1 MTSSTYRDGVSVDVP
16 RSVLLVIDVQDSFK
30 GDTATW
36 ATRNNPAFESSVTK
50 LIEAYRNAELPIV
63 FFLHQNLRADSHFN
77 PRSPLYRF
85 MDFVVPRAD
94 EVVLQK
100 TTISGFA
107 STDLARRL
115 TQWKINRV
123 TVSGMQTEQCCET
136 TTRDASDR
144 GYQVDFVTD
153 ATLSFAIPH
162 WAGGQELSTDEVVR
176 RTEYALAGRFANV
189 VSTQD
194 VLDSLSQAL
203 TETVM
208 ASVLSHK

>member
-1 MTSSTYRDGVSVDVP
+1 MTSSTYRDGVSIEVP

-30 GDTATW
+30 GDVATW
-36 ATRNNPAFESSVTK
+36 RTRNNPAFESNVTK

-63 FFLHQNLRADSHFN
+63 FLLHQNLKAESHFN

-85 MDFVVPRAD
+85 MDFVVPRPD

-100 TTISGFA
+100 TTISAFA

-115 TQWKINRV
+115 TQWKINRL
-123 TVSGMQTEQCCET
+123 TVSGIQTEQCCET

-153 ATLSFAIPH
+153 ATLTFAIPH
-162 WAGGQELSTDEVVR
+162 WAGGPELSTDEVVR
-176 RTEYALAGRFANV
+176 RTEYALADRFANV

-194 VLDSLSQAL
+194 VLDSLRQPAP

-208 ASVLSHK
+208 AR

>member
-1 MTSSTYRDGVSVDVP
+1 MTSSTYRDGVSPAVP

-30 GDTATW
+30 GDAATW
-36 ATRNNPAFESSVTK
+36 ATRNHPGFESNVTK

-63 FFLHQNLRADSHFN
+63 FFLHQNPRAESHFN
-77 PRSPLYRF
+77 PRSPFYRF
-85 MDFVVPRAD
+85 MDFVSPRPD

-115 TQWKINRV
+115 TQWKINRL
-123 TVSGMQTEQCCET
+123 TVSGIQTEQCCET

-162 WAGGQELSTDEVVR
+162 WAGGPQLSTDEVVR
-176 RTEYALAGRFANV
+176 RTEYALAGRFATV

-194 VLDSLSQAL
+194 VLDAL
-203 TETVM
+203 GQPAPMETV
-208 ASVLSHK
+208 VTG

>member
-1 MTSSTYRDGVSVDVP
+1 MTSSTYRDGVSPAVP

-30 GDTATW
+30 GDAATW
-36 ATRNNPAFESSVTK
+36 ATRNNPGFESNVAK

-63 FFLHQNLRADSHFN
+63 FFLHQSLNPESHFN
-77 PRSPLYRF
+77 PRSSFYRF
-85 MDFVVPRAD
+85 MDFVSPRPD

-115 TQWKINRV
+115 TQWKINRL
-123 TVSGMQTEQCCET
+123 TVSGIQTEQCCET

-162 WAGGQELSTDEVVR
+162 WAGGPELSPDEVVR

-194 VLDSLSQAL
+194 VLDSLRQPAAM
-203 TETVM
+203 ETV
-208 ASVLSHK
+208 VTR